1 MKGKT
6 KMAST
11 QSKESQQRNDDQQAV
26 VTFKQCVRQ
35 AEELVGNAPAPVFR
49 RIVAEL
55 TRAALEKRQR
65 EPDFEEARA
74 IVADIVRAEA
84 KAGGA

>member
-1 MKGKT
+1 MKGRA

-11 QSKESQQRNDDQQAV
+11 SKEQQQKNDDQQAV
-26 VTFKQCVRQ
+26 LVFRLCTRQ
-35 AEELVGNAPAPVFR
+35 AEELVGNAPPPVFR

-55 TRAALEKRQR
+55 TRAALAAGTR
-65 EPDFEEARA
+65 EADFEVARA
-74 IVADIVRAEA
+74 IVAEIVRAEA